1 MLDSGEAKYII
12 PRGDGVGEPIIL
24 DISAV
29 VKAESRLRDVAIV
42 NTHNAAELLAV
53 FNEHW
58 LTLHR
63 NVTQLTYERNRA
75 DDAAKRAFAE
85 ALLDCNDDAVKK
97 RGHSKT
103 SQDLREALATVN
115 ILVIAARDRLN
126 EIKAVLDYLVG
137 KRQAFENAY
146 NSVKKLVST
155 PQLPTE
161 KLNHGAP
168 QQQQRPPQR
177 YASPPAKTAAEIFG
191 DDDIPF
197 GNDSISDNQRE
208 MIEDAAPVFSSK
220 VQEGFD
226 EPTYGMR
233 RY

>member
-12 PRGDGVGEPIIL
+12 PRGDGIGEPIIL

-29 VKAESRLRDVAIV
+29 VRAESRLRDVAIV
-42 NTHNAAELLAV
+42 NSHNAAELLSV

-63 NVTQLTYERNRA
+63 NVTQLTYERNKA
-75 DDAAKRAFAE
+75 DDAAKRAYAE
-85 ALLDCNDDAVKK
+85 ALLDCNDEAVKR

-103 SQDLREALATVN
+103 SQDLREALATIN
-115 ILVIAARDRLN
+115 LSVIAARDRLN

-155 PQLPTE
+155 PQLPTDH
-161 KLNHGAP
+161 LNHGAP
-168 QQQQRPPQR
+168 GQVKTPMPQQQKRPPTPQ
-177 YASPPAKTAAEIFG
+177 EVFG
-191 DDDIPF
+191 DDDVNF
-197 GNDSISDNQRE
+197 DDDVKTMFSD
-208 MIEDAAPVFSSK
+208 AVTA
-220 VQEGFD
+220 GFD
-226 EPTYGMR
+226 EPSYGR
-233 RY
+233 R